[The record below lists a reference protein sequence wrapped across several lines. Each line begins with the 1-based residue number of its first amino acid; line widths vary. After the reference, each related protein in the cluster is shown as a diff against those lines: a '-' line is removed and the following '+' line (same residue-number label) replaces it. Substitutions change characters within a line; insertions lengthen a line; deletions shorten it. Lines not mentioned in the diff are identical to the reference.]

1 MILAY
6 TRDAAGAVDNF
17 RIMNLFAMSYILNTE
32 DYLTSEV
39 CFLCKA
45 KVSSEEKDKGV

>member
-6 TRDAAGAVDNF
+6 MRDPTGAGDNF
-17 RIMNLFAMSYILNTE
+17 KIV
-32 DYLTSEV
+32 LTSKV